1 MFDQSWMTAWPGR
14 DGPGGPRGPRGPRY
28 RRRLARLTVRAALL
42 GLVAGLTALAAPPL
56 HADEEGARLAALL
69 RQAAP
74 TIATVR
80 IVAKTTIQM
89 GGRSMDRESR
99 MEFPGAV
106 VDASGLVMTSI
117 EPFAPERLMA
127 LMGGGRGRDGGP
139 QIKTVPTD
147 IKVVFE
153 QEDQEQSAFLA
164 ATDSDL
170 GLAFLQVEGL
180 AGRKLKA
187 LDFSH
192 PVNAVVGD
200 LVVTVSRL
208 GKQNDAMPYFGT
220 ARLSGDIVKPRRGWV
235 LDGGPD
241 AVGLPVFATSGG
253 VVGVMS
259 VLAPGGG
266 GDDAE
271 SLGSAISM
279 MAEGMAGGGP
289 IIQRYIVPA
298 PAIAAV
304 IDQARQQAAQK
315 AAERAAKPAPAPPPP
330 GR

>member
-1 MFDQSWMTAWPGR
+1 MRSKIGWTAGFASPTLLASLAVM
-14 DGPGGPRGPRGPRY
+14 GG
-28 RRRLARLTVRAALL
+28 
-42 GLVAGLTALAAPPL
+42 VAGAPPL
-56 HADEEGARLAALL
+56 HGDEVGARLAALL
-69 RQAAP
+69 RQNAP
-74 TIATVR
+74 VIATVR
-80 IVAKTTIQM
+80 IVAKTTVQM

-127 LMGGGRGRDGGP
+127 LLGGGGRGGGRDGGP

-153 QEDQEQSAFLA
+153 QDEQEQSAFLA

-180 AGRKLKA
+180 AGRKLRT
-187 LDFSH
+187 LDFNH
-192 PVNAVVGD
+192 PAAAAVGD

-208 GKQNDAMPYFGT
+208 GKQNDAMPYFET
-220 ARLSGDIVKPRRGWV
+220 ARLSGEIAKPRRGWV
-235 LDGGPD
+235 LDGGS
-241 AVGLPVFATSGG
+241 AAIGLPVFAAAGG

-266 GDDAE
+266 DGGDDDAE
-271 SLGSAISM
+271 SMGSAFNM
-279 MAEGMAGGGP
+279 MAEGLAGGGP
-289 IIQRYIVPA
+289 LIQRYIVPA

-315 AAERAAKPAPAPPPP
+315 AAERAAKPVQPATPPAAPAPPPP
-330 GR
+330 GL